1 MNIFQR
7 REYRVKEQIL
17 LGFEGLLEKERQES
31 SPDPETGIG
40 VNRNYKF
47 DAFVSYDP
55 NSSTDAEFVISLL
68 EVNYATNW
76 F

>member
-1 MNIFQR
+1 M
-7 REYRVKEQIL
+7 KEQIL
-17 LGFEGLLEKERQES
+17 LGFEGLLEKERKES
-31 SPDPETGIG
+31 DPDPETGIG
-40 VNRNYKF
+40 KKKSYKF

-68 EVNYATNW
+68 EVNYPSMHSTNAQH